1 MRASPKVFLLGAI
14 LGLASLGG
22 AGGPA
27 MAAGDDVENGEE
39 ESFLPPE
46 VQVCMG
52 CHTID
57 EDERQGTD
65 SAPPLWGV
73 VGREPAVEGVQVSR
87 WDEKSLRRWLAN
99 PRAMAPDTTSRF
111 PGYADPAAR
120 ERVVEFL
127 KGL

>member
-1 MRASPKVFLLGAI
+1 MLAAI
-14 LGLASLGG
+14 LGLASLAG
-22 AGGPA
+22 AAVPA
-27 MAAGDDVENGEE
+27 MAAGDDAENGGE

-57 EDERQGTD
+57 RDDRQGAG
-65 SAPPLWGV
+65 SAPSLWGV
-73 VGREPAVEGVQVSR
+73 VGREPAVDGVRVSR
-87 WDEKSLRRWLAN
+87 WDEESLQRWLAN

-120 ERVVEFL
+120 ERVIEFL